1 MVNARRIDPHLRK
14 EFSFRE
20 GRIRR
25 RELLRQQFMRDRPPV
40 IRQLFVD
47 RDEISDD
54 VIRDFNNREEVPYEL
69 AFAPLSPEV
78 NPEILPPTLVET
90 ESEEEEEDTESTS
103 GYTDGLSDCS
113 TINIDWEDLEDD
125 RQLSLGLLRAW
136 EANAEI
142 RPLVDVRIQT
152 SSPFTPPGSPPAYSD
167 YSSPNYSPVRLE
179 DLDELEIENNEPFYS
194 ESEGEDL
201 IADAQVNNILD
212 FLESEDFSDITLQ

>member
-1 MVNARRIDPHLRK
+1 MVNVRRIDPHLHR

-20 GRIRR
+20 GRVRR
-25 RELLRQQFMRDRPPV
+25 REIIRQRFMRDRPPV
-40 IRQLFVD
+40 IRRLFID

-54 VIRDFNNREEVPYEL
+54 IIRDFNNREEVPYEL

-78 NPEILPPTLVET
+78 NPEILPPALVET

-103 GYTDGLSDCS
+103 GYTDDLSDCS
-113 TINIDWEDLEDD
+113 TINIDWEDLESN

-142 RPLVDVRIQT
+142 RPSVDVRIQT
-152 SSPFTPPGSPPAYSD
+152 SSPFTPPGSPPAYS
-167 YSSPNYSPVRLE
+167 SPDYSPVRLE
-179 DLDELEIENNEPFYS
+179 DLEELETENNEPFYS

-201 IADAQVNNILD
+201 IADAQVNRILD